1 MSSVLSS
8 TLPEPRVK
16 FARYHNGKLE
26 LFTSS
31 TDQLQYI
38 AISHVWGKWRW
49 QPVAGIDGD
58 IKVSN
63 EKAKFIVERL
73 PSLVGDMPFWM
84 DTITVNQ
91 RNQTEVIATVQAI
104 PSIFRNAVKTIAVRE
119 GDGIYNC
126 CVAAVRDFAS
136 LDDLSKKIA
145 GHIQHHNFEYLCIES
160 YLQRLWTLQECLLSH
175 TIEFVVGTDGN
186 TLRCYR
192 ELVYLT
198 S

>member
-1 MSSVLSS
+1 
-8 TLPEPRVK
+8 
-16 FARYHNGKLE
+16 
-26 LFTSS
+26 
-31 TDQLQYI
+31 
-38 AISHVWGKWRW
+38 
-49 QPVAGIDGD
+49 
-58 IKVSN
+58 
-63 EKAKFIVERL
+63 
-73 PSLVGDMPFWM
+73 
-84 DTITVNQ
+84 
-91 RNQTEVIATVQAI
+91 
-104 PSIFRNAVKTIAVRE
+104 
-119 GDGIYNC
+119 
-126 CVAAVRDFAS
+126 